1 MRFIIVPIEDM
12 KVMFTEQEL
21 STMKKSI
28 DGTKV
33 IVHEE
38 ILIDKRNQLGLSTLP
53 TDNNGNIEWTYSV
66 YKYETAAL
74 NDLLSSDDW
83 TDNTEINLQ

>member
-28 DGTKV
+28 AGTQV

-38 ILIDKRNQLGLSTLP
+38 ILIDKRNRLGLSTLP
-53 TDNNGNIEWTYSV
+53 TDEDGTIQWTYPV

-83 TDNTEINLQ
+83 TDNTEINL

>member
-1 MRFIIVPIEDM
+1 MNFIILPVEDAQL
-12 KVMFTEQEL
+12 VFNSDEL
-21 STMKKSI
+21 STLRHNI
-28 DGTKV
+28 AGTQV

-53 TDNNGNIEWTYSV
+53 TDNNGNIEWTYPV

>member
-1 MRFIIVPIEDM
+1 MNFIILPVEDAQLI
-12 KVMFTEQEL
+12 FTPEEL
-21 STMKKSI
+21 STLRHNI
-28 DGTKV
+28 AGTQV

-53 TDNNGNIEWTYSV
+53 TNEDGTIQWTYPV
-66 YKYETAAL
+66 YKYDTAAL
-74 NDLLSSDDW
+74 NDLLNSDDW